1 MYFED
6 EFFLHENTPITKSE
20 IRAIVYSK
28 LNLNKKD
35 ILWDI
40 GAGSGAVSIE
50 ASFLC
55 KKVFA
60 IEKNLERVK
69 TINENIKRTNAKN
82 IDVIFGEAPQVLET
96 LSSPTKVFIG
106 GSEDKTLEI
115 LTAVERRILN
125 GGIIVA
131 TSITLE
137 TLYTIDNFYKE
148 QKKEIIQVGIT
159 KLSLHKKRMFLA
171 RNPIFIITVW
181 R

>member
-60 IEKNLERVK
+60 VEKELERVK
-69 TINENIKRTNAKN
+69 TIKENIKRANVKN
-82 IDVIFGEAPQVLET
+82 IDVILGEAPQSLEA
-96 LSSPTKVFIG
+96 LPSPTKVFIG
-106 GSEDKTLEI
+106 GSEDKTLEL
-115 LTAVERRILN
+115 LTTVERKILN

-137 TLYTIDNFYKE
+137 TLYMIDNFYKE
-148 QKKEIIQVGIT
+148 QKKEIIQVGVT
-159 KLSLHKKRMFLA
+159 KLSSHKKRMFIA